1 MKFCFANDIAVNYS
15 ISGADKCRH
24 IVFINS
30 LGTDLRIWD
39 DVVTDLSKDY
49 RCLCYDKRGHGL
61 SGGEDEAY
69 SIDLLTKDLFELLNA
84 VSWKDDLILVGLS
97 VGGLIAQNFAY
108 HHPEKVAGLVLMDT
122 AAKIGDD
129 KSWNERIAIIRERG
143 IPAVGKNIMTRWLT
157 HDFKQKRPDAY
168 ACYRN
173 MLERTSSKAYCATCF
188 ALRDSDLTSQT
199 AELKLP
205 TLVIVG
211 ENDLST
217 PPQLVKQTA
226 DLIANAD
233 YQTIAACGHLPC
245 IEQPELTIKALRS
258 FISEKLHG

>member
-1 MKFCFANDIAVNYS
+1 
-15 ISGADKCRH
+15 
-24 IVFINS
+24 
-30 LGTDLRIWD
+30 
-39 DVVTDLSKDY
+39 
-49 RCLCYDKRGHGL
+49 
-61 SGGEDEAY
+61 
-69 SIDLLTKDLFELLNA
+69 
-84 VSWKDDLILVGLS
+84 
-97 VGGLIAQNFAY
+97 
-108 HHPEKVAGLVLMDT
+108 MDT

-129 KSWNERIAIIRERG
+129 KSWNERIAIIHERG